1 MGKNEG
7 VLDRTLR
14 VIIGLAIL
22 SLTVVGPKTLWG
34 LIGLVPIATGALGF
48 CPMYILFGISTCPK
62 VPKQA

>member
-14 VIIGLAIL
+14 IVLGLAIL
-22 SLTVVGPKTLWG
+22 SLTAVGPKTLWG

-48 CPMYILFGISTCPK
+48 CPMYTLFGISTCPRT
-62 VPKQA
+62 PKQA